1 MKRNY
6 LAPAMEIEQTEIA
19 QMISLSI
26 VEGGSA
32 QPTPDSGENGDGLA
46 HEEKDWNIWNED

>member
-32 QPTPDSGENGDGLA
+32 QPTPGSGENGDGLV
-46 HEEKDWNIWNED
+46 HEDKDWNIWNED